1 MAPFPYPKIVELREK
16 YTYNIRPLASNLSPE
31 KKTKSSQKTKQGYIS
46 SDDEDD
52 DVNQLN
58 IGCLGLLSPQAS
70 LEANEHKV
78 RHTEYALRARDSGN
92 PTKKSRPP
100 VGVSDLEKEYN
111 RTRKMQQKAVVVFS
125 QSNESKSQDLREISP
140 AINHLFV
147 VTRARRN
154 KWKEH
159 LQKERQRQDKL
170 HPATE
175 EEEDRERGHVD
186 KHVNEHVNSATEH
199 LVGLFKGAATDD
211 GPSRDR
217 DHEENLVANV
227 DAMQSSTNEAHSSK
241 SSTGI
246 FINLSKRAMYWQ
258 ITITKHS
265 IEPIQKDNSVAQALT
280 CSHGCV

>member
-1 MAPFPYPKIVELREK
+1 
-16 YTYNIRPLASNLSPE
+16 
-31 KKTKSSQKTKQGYIS
+31 
-46 SDDEDD
+46 
-52 DVNQLN
+52 
-58 IGCLGLLSPQAS
+58 
-70 LEANEHKV
+70 
-78 RHTEYALRARDSGN
+78 
-92 PTKKSRPP
+92 
-100 VGVSDLEKEYN
+100 
-111 RTRKMQQKAVVVFS
+111 MQQKAVVVFS

-147 VTRARRN
+147 VTRGRRN

-170 HPATE
+170 HPVTE

-258 ITITKHS
+258 ITITKHR
-265 IEPIQKDNSVAQALT
+265 IEPIQMDNSVAQALT
-280 CSHGCV
+280 CSHGWV